1 MAGTPRKTIAV
12 DTLKAWINRRLES
25 PDTSVS
31 VRKELCA
38 LLETILFDAHSYGGY
53 NDVHWAN
60 DGGHDAWVAA
70 GCPDFP
76 AKLRYIHGGD
86 GTDSYRRRYY

>member
-12 DTLKAWINRRLES
+12 DTLKAWINGRLES

-38 LLETILFDAHSYGGY
+38 LLENILFDGDNYRGFNNIY
-53 NDVHWAN
+53 WMQ
-60 DGGHDAWVAA
+60 GGHDAWVAA
-70 GCPDFP
+70 GRPDFP

-86 GTDSYRRRYY
+86 GSDTYRRRYY